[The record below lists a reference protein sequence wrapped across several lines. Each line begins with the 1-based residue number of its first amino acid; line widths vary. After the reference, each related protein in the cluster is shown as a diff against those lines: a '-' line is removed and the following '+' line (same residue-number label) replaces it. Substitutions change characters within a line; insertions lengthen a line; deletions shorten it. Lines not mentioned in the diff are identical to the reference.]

1 MAAKSRK
8 EHFACSG
15 LVRMTRKCPA
25 ADLTTE
31 ATAAPEV
38 ITRHD
43 TRRDT
48 GACSSL
54 NCRSVARPDG
64 LQASTLQRAA
74 HRHLNAIQ
82 RKIHRRLQGMMLLI
96 HDNTRQ
102 AAQDHLDAA
111 ALVDTATL
119 GVHVFDAHADP
130 FDWPCKLAKL
140 AAVQPAPASAHGLC
154 CRTGACGV
162 LSLMQCGEPWSSFS
176 VFRYS
181 RLYASL
187 CLIHRSHAAH

>member
-1 MAAKSRK
+1 
-8 EHFACSG
+8 
-15 LVRMTRKCPA
+15 MTRKCPA

-140 AAVQPAPASAHGLC
+140 AAELASQVGSIRLIDHHADRTDEHGCMSCHGAPAVAFERPCNLRRHRRTVCAVGPALAAF
-154 CRTGACGV
+154 CR
-162 LSLMQCGEPWSSFS
+162 
-176 VFRYS
+176 
-181 RLYASL
+181 
-187 CLIHRSHAAH
+187 